1 MALLLLVSLNLVLRY
16 GLTNRVQLAMG
27 LLIGY
32 GFLLKAA
39 YAAIVAGLGLALLI
53 ICIRR
58 RRLNFVLFVAGAA
71 VWFAALCFYNTT
83 AFGNPFAIP
92 LASGESAYP
101 QILSNNPI
109 YAATGLIFDRY
120 RGLLPYSPI
129 LLLSVL
135 GLRPLLKERSEVF
148 ALATGAFL
156 GEYVV
161 SSLFA
166 IW

>member
-1 MALLLLVSLNLVLRY
+1 
-16 GLTNRVQLAMG
+16 
-27 LLIGY
+27 
-32 GFLLKAA
+32 LKAA

-135 GLRPLLKERSEVF
+135 GLRPLLKERPEVRHNF
-148 ALATGAFL
+148 YLKLIMLRDSATGTMSAGVECNFML
-156 GEYVV
+156 L
-161 SSLFA
+161 SR
-166 IW
+166 